1 MSNSASLGGGARR
14 LLGLWAQG
22 LSLCLW
28 ELSRVEDLDGEAQPP
43 IAVRD
48 NSTHLSAGELR
59 ASWGLLEHRFFVH
72 LQSLPT
78 DRRNRRTGGPACPSS
93 LRTTPHF
100 CFFGESGIG
109 DSLPLP
115 SLEPHPLPQRR
126 SCQEWGKQLDFLL
139 QEPQHPGRVCVS
151 LQLG

>member
-59 ASWGLLEHRFFVH
+59 ASWGPPR
-72 LQSLPT
+72 P
-78 DRRNRRTGGPACPSS
+78 
-93 LRTTPHF
+93 
-100 CFFGESGIG
+100 
-109 DSLPLP
+109 
-115 SLEPHPLPQRR
+115 
-126 SCQEWGKQLDFLL
+126 
-139 QEPQHPGRVCVS
+139 
-151 LQLG
+151 